1 MTFMEAY
8 AVPHQQDAVQLTLFD
23 VGDPTATRKR
33 PTAAQLE
40 RRLAALLKVKLEI
53 EEQNDARLRAIK
65 YYKEELEKVNTVL
78 YRQGG
83 VHKELYQSRQQNNRL
98 RLRMKELVARM
109 KQVNSDYNRMQN
121 TVDKLRTEYKCVKC
135 GEVRHYKAFAKDP
148 SKITGREQRC
158 NLCQRAK
165 TESWRAAKK
174 LLMGQG

>member
-1 MTFMEAY
+1 MMTFMEAY
-8 AVPHQQDAVQLTLFD
+8 AVPQHDAVQLTLFD
-23 VGDPTATRKR
+23 VGDPTATNKR

-40 RRLAALLKVKLEI
+40 RRLAALLQVKLEI
-53 EEQNDARLRAIK
+53 EEQNDSRLLAIK
-65 YYKEELEKVNTVL
+65 YYKEELEKANNVL
-78 YRQGG
+78 YRKGG

-98 RLRMKELVARM
+98 RLRMKELIARM
-109 KQVNSDYNRMQN
+109 KQITDDHSRMQN
-121 TVDKLRTEYKCVKC
+121 TVDKLRTEYKCIKC

-174 LLMGQG
+174 LLMGT

>member
-1 MTFMEAY
+1 MEAY